1 MDARLPVEEGSVTDL
16 DYLDGL
22 FTPSAEIVVPTPRR
36 CFRHQWAVSIGDA
49 NANPACARCGKPRD
63 AAIVRRNRTNRQ
75 RGKSTSAELARY
87 LGCQN
92 VEGMNWKWDIQSP
105 AFRLQSKRD
114 ATGRSAAT
122 VLALIE
128 AITPGDYLRGLYRV
142 APRQRLAS
150 GSVTALLREW
160 VAERGWALP
169 TEARLVNAAGTALLE
184 LGLAEFRELV
194 GGTP

>member
-1 MDARLPVEEGSVTDL
+1 MTDL
-16 DYLDGL
+16 TWTQPEPDA
-22 FTPSAEIVVPTPRR
+22 TAIERPPRR

-49 NANPACARCGKPRD
+49 NAHPACARCGKPRD
-63 AAIVRRNRTNRQ
+63 ATVIRRNRTNRQ

-92 VEGMNWKWDIQSP
+92 VEGMNWKHDIQSP

-128 AITPGDYLRGLYRV
+128 AITPGDYLRGLFRV

-150 GSVTALLREW
+150 GTVALRYQEF
-160 VAERGWALP
+160 VGWYGWSLP
-169 TEARLVNAAGTALLE
+169 PEARLVNGAGTPLVE
-184 LGLAEFRELV
+184 LPLPLFRELV